1 MAQFLWEHESNGKDW
16 LHAMLYRNNQQRLYL
31 CLCTSVHSTEMWCVT
46 FLASLLMLIDS
57 FSYKEF
63 VVLAHSTFT
72 SSHSL
77 TRKVWYYQ
85 PITSNGNKR
94 SALNYSF
101 GMSNNACRLLF
112 RVGETHM
119 NNSSAGFAFLRR
131 VALWFR
137 CLWVL
142 SPCRRP
148 LSFLSWP
155 WLSLQQ
161 QHGWHRRWQGR
172 LFFPYLQAS
181 STLWEWV
188 GRTTGSR
195 LSKLPQC
202 LFTVHYVPRCAE
214 PVPMH

>member
-16 LHAMLYRNNQQRLYL
+16 LQAMLYRNNQQRLYL

-63 VVLAHSTFT
+63 IVLAHSTFT
-72 SSHSL
+72 SSNSL

-94 SALNYSF
+94 SSLNYSF

-112 RVGETHM
+112 RVRETHM

-137 CLWVL
+137 CLWESYL
-142 SPCRRP
+142 RAGGLCHSWADLGCHCSSNMGGTEGGRDACSSRICRP
-148 LSFLSWP
+148 PPHCES
-155 WLSLQQ
+155 
-161 QHGWHRRWQGR
+161 
-172 LFFPYLQAS
+172 
-181 STLWEWV
+181 E
-188 GRTTGSR
+188 
-195 LSKLPQC
+195 
-202 LFTVHYVPRCAE
+202 
-214 PVPMH
+214 